1 MLVFL
6 SNIYVDQIMMSLQ
19 QRAQKRASYLLHLD
33 EISPRLVSMTKTE
46 MALPGEVSASDAI
59 TIQSIGNTITILP
72 TKTKPK
78 KLFFM
83 GSDGRNYPYL
93 FKGRIS
99 FVFLKMFIVY
109 TIFVKAITYTFM
121 CEDLIGD

>member
-1 MLVFL
+1 
-6 SNIYVDQIMMSLQ
+6 MMSLQ

-59 TIQSIGNTITILP
+59 TIQSIGNSITILP

-93 FKGRIS
+93 FKGRRSGHSSKNWYEIS
-99 FVFLKMFIVY
+99 MFS
-109 TIFVKAITYTFM
+109 
-121 CEDLIGD
+121 

>member
-1 MLVFL
+1 ML
-6 SNIYVDQIMMSLQ
+6 SLQ
-19 QRAQKRASYLLHLD
+19 QRAQKRASYLLHLE
-33 EISPRLVSMTKTE
+33 EISPHLVSMIKTE

-83 GSDGRNYPYL
+83 GSDGRHYPYL
-93 FKGRIS
+93 FKGKTCICNS
-99 FVFLKMFIVY
+99 ENILNQCVCKI
-109 TIFVKAITYTFM
+109 ITFYLNI
-121 CEDLIGD
+121 CLGGILYL